1 MKFMEANPLNSSSA
15 SAIAFAWSTGAARCG
30 LAGAAHVRPALTV
43 LEPGARLDPEPAM
56 GAERGGEEGWGRSR
70 RPPGKP
76 HEVEAPE
83 PEVKKH
89 AAVDASLSSFPRP
102 D

>member
-1 MKFMEANPLNSSSA
+1 VGKKVE
-15 SAIAFAWSTGAARCG
+15 GEVV
-30 LAGAAHVRPALTV
+30 VR
-43 LEPGARLDPEPAM
+43 
-56 GAERGGEEGWGRSR
+56 RGSR
-70 RPPGKP
+70 RRWRR
-76 HEVEAPE
+76 AE